1 MIDPQFVVINVATF
15 LLAITLHELGH
26 AWTADKLGDP
36 TARLAGRLTL
46 NPIKH
51 LDFLGTVVFISSM
64 LFTGIAIGWAKP
76 VLINPFNLKRPR
88 QDMAVVA
95 LAGPAAN
102 ILIAIIFSFIY
113 KYMQGLVFTPDDKFL
128 LGVLTPLFYFV
139 KYSIGINIMLAV
151 FNLVPV
157 PPLDG
162 SKILAGILPREQAL
176 LYSRI
181 EPYGF
186 IILIVL
192 LGTGIINRV
201 IHPVIVTLYRIFL

>member
-1 MIDPQFVVINVATF
+1 MDPKFIIIKVVTF

-36 TARLAGRLTL
+36 TARMAGRLTL

-51 LDFLGTVVFISSM
+51 LDFLGTLVFFSSM
-64 LFTGIAIGWAKP
+64 LFTGFAIGWAKP
-76 VLINPFNLKRPR
+76 VLVNPFNLKRPR

-102 ILIAIIFSFIY
+102 ILIAIICSFIY
-113 KYMQGLVFTPDDKFL
+113 RYMRGLVFTPDQTFL
-128 LGVLTPLFYFV
+128 LAILTPLFYLV
-139 KYSIGINIMLAV
+139 EYSIMINIMLAV

-162 SKILAGILPREQAL
+162 SKILAGILSREQAN

-201 IHPVIVTLYRIFL
+201 VYPVISTLYRLLM